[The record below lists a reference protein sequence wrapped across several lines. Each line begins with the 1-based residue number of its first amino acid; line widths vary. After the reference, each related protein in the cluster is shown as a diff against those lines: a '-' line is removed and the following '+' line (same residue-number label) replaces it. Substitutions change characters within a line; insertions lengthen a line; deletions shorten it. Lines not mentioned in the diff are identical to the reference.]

1 MLTYLRRRWD
11 NRVSQWLNKRIPP
24 AAKQKLNLRSVFIFP
39 SWFGIGY
46 LVTAVGLFILG
57 TNYQNNLM
65 LLLFDLLLGL
75 FLINLF
81 VSYLNFSRLQINAL
95 PVQPAFAEGHA
106 SLVINLVASDKG
118 ASPHGVVNA
127 CWWKED
133 TLHSVDLDSDN
144 AQVCLPYFTPKRGVY
159 TLPRV
164 TLYSEYPLG
173 LYRCWTHLNLNQQI
187 VVYPAPMTCQV
198 VLKSKPGEGT
208 HTPTHQEGHD
218 DFYALR
224 PYQQG
229 EPLHRVAWK
238 NVAKGGEWVSKSFSH
253 QQSEAGYLEL
263 PLPCQDVELELS
275 RLCFQI
281 VALTE
286 KNIQFGLILA
296 DTEIAPSL
304 GEEHKHRCLRALSY
318 YPEKVINR

>member
-24 AAKQKLNLRSVFIFP
+24 AAKQKLDLRSVFIFP
-39 SWFGIGY
+39 SWFGFGY
-46 LVTAVGLFILG
+46 LVTSAGLFILG

-65 LLLFDLLLGL
+65 LLLCDLLLGI

-81 VSYLNFSRLQINAL
+81 VSYLNFSRLQISAL
-95 PVQPAFAEGHA
+95 PVQATFAEGHA
-106 SLVINLVASDKG
+106 SLFIKLVSSAGD
-118 ASPHGVVNA
+118 ASPHGVINA
-127 CWWKED
+127 CWWKDKTVHTMDFD
-133 TLHSVDLDSDN
+133 TDSG
-144 AQVCLPYFTPKRGVY
+144 QICLPYFTPKRGVY
-159 TLPRV
+159 PLPRV

-187 VVYPAPMTCQV
+187 VVYPTPQTCQV
-198 VLKSKPGEGT
+198 ILKYKPGEGT
-208 HTPTHQEGHD
+208 HTSTHQEGHD

-238 NVAKGGEWVSKSFSH
+238 SVAKGGEWVSKSFSH

-263 PLPCQDVELELS
+263 LLPCQDVELELS
-275 RLCFQI
+275 RLCYQV
-281 VALTE
+281 VALSE
-286 KNIQFGLILA
+286 KNVCFGLILG
-296 DTEIAPSL
+296 DREIAPSQ
-304 GEEHKHRCLRALSY
+304 GEQHKHRCLTALAF
-318 YPEKVINR
+318 YPDKVIAR